1 MWRCNNSA
9 GYGSVPVKIHGWVEN
24 VCLSEWIVCAYD
36 YLSPSF
42 FVACEYLNTSRHVKH
57 VFSWVHVFK
66 KKKVQRWMTAV
77 RVICAAWSA
86 VSAALYLHLLVVK
99 QKLFNSSPSF
109 SYSSP
114 G

>member
-1 MWRCNNSA
+1 
-9 GYGSVPVKIHGWVEN
+9 
-24 VCLSEWIVCAYD
+24 
-36 YLSPSF
+36 
-42 FVACEYLNTSRHVKH
+42 
-57 VFSWVHVFK
+57 
-66 KKKVQRWMTAV
+66 MTPV

-86 VSAALYLHLLVVK
+86 VRAALYLHLHVVK